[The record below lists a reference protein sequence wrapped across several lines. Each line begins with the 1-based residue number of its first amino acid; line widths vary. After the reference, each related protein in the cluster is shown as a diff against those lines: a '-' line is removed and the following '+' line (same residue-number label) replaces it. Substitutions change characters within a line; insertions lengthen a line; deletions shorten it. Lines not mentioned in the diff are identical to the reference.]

1 LAVEL
6 IYYYLVL
13 LPEKFTT
20 CTGGINLPAA
30 TTKIAPSGMVA
41 CGWGRGSGAKAL
53 QLLMRFC
60 SLHTFRLAVRNQRY
74 AHTHTRPP

>member
-1 LAVEL
+1 
-6 IYYYLVL
+6 
-13 LPEKFTT
+13 
-20 CTGGINLPAA
+20 LPAA

-41 CGWGRGSGAKAL
+41 CGWERGSGAKAL